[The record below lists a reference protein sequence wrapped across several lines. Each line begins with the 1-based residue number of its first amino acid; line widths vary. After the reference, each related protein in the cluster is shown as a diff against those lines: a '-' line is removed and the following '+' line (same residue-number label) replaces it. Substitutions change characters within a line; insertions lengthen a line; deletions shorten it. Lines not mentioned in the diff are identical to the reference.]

1 MNIKERSLKYVEF
14 HMFET
19 FGHVFEH
26 QLQTQ
31 GYWHQDGNDIRYE
44 SVVENAKGEE
54 GNQISYIF
62 PIFDPDN
69 EFYDKYNKDED
80 E

>member
-1 MNIKERSLKYVEF
+1 
-14 HMFET
+14 MFET

-26 QLQTQ
+26 QPQTE
-31 GYWHQDGNDIRYE
+31 GYWHQDGDHIRYE

-62 PIFDPDN
+62 PSFDPDN
-69 EFYDKYNKDED
+69 DFYDKYEYNPTED
-80 E
+80 